1 MKLKEYKAM
10 LTDCPLCTPEN
21 SWSLTQWNSKKS
33 DDFEDVRFATQQR
46 DTATKHEIYFIY
58 SNT

>member
-1 MKLKEYKAM
+1 M

-21 SWSLTQWNSKKS
+21 SWSLMQWNSKKS
-33 DDFEDVRFATQQR
+33 DDFEDVLFATQQR
-46 DTATKHEIYFIY
+46 DTATKHEVYFIY